1 MNEFN
6 NNENNKLKKLI
17 VSKILIQLVN
27 YYPNAN
33 NYNKNIENELKII
46 KEKNI
51 NLINDI
57 NNVNFFKEIKLNYD
71 SRKIILKN
79 IEEIY
84 KDIIFNIIKYN
95 KFEDIE
101 NIIDNLNQ
109 LDIEKIDIFRNN
121 FNELSKILNPNENI
135 INQYIIN
142 DINDLFKVK
151 NINFYYILFK
161 YILKNSMYIYQIDF
175 LYKNRKKILQN
186 IKEINLEEYENK
198 IKDEKLKEKF
208 EYFFRFIIDSDYYLK
223 NNFQNKKSEDTNK
236 TNDNTENNYK
246 NPKIND
252 LNNLISVKDNYNSQ
266 TTDSPSISTY
276 FYSYNNSEY
285 SYYIQSLKDENKE
298 ESLKDF
304 NIYDFIKKILKFSI
318 FLFYNDENQKI
329 NYYLLDDNEENYN
342 IKDSKEIEIKFNRN
356 NKGKENIILDKNIMK
371 FINFLNNV
379 KELLEKQFTNIY
391 NLIIKLI
398 FKLEDNYPDS
408 NDLYDISCKYY
419 FYPPIQDNEISPFY
433 DENILVNGINGN
445 CQGFYYLINE
455 INEYDYINIEFKK
468 YLNIEKI
475 VKEKDKIEEKKQ
487 IEIEKEKEKRNKSE
501 KFLSLY
507 DKGNLYY
514 KIIEKQKTII
524 NNKEEEEYLGPKVFI
539 KQLKNDYFV
548 IGGNSNIIFIF
559 DNNFTKLKEIYLN
572 CKVRY
577 ISEKNYEQNKDLIK
591 IIVCCDENII
601 LISYNINEN
610 NYTDYYLDVT
620 SSYFCF
626 EISDDYYIL
635 SNAKGTYIYRNLFS
649 QTNEK
654 ELIKKIKYSYKAG
667 IQINKD
673 LIALVSNSIMPNG
686 MDNLI
691 IYNLNSNRIELEING
706 YSFNLNMNSL
716 LLMEKY
722 LSSNDEKLLICAC
735 KKYSNNQNNG
745 ILLVNA
751 NIYENDEIFSPFYK
765 TYSFEPNCFCE
776 ILNIHND
783 KEEKKYKTN
792 YFLVGGFDTLKGIGQ
807 IKLCK
812 IKYDYNIYNTTIEI
826 ILDIIVDNLNLFNG
840 TINCII
846 QSKYKGNLLISC
858 SNGNIYLFSPPN
870 INYFLFYEEERNGKE
885 YKEMNLYDNQIED
898 KNKKDEKNKEEEINI
913 QEKFKKI
920 LKIYNKKK

>member
-1 MNEFN
+1 M
-6 NNENNKLKKLI
+6 
-17 VSKILIQLVN
+17 
-27 YYPNAN
+27 
-33 NYNKNIENELKII
+33 
-46 KEKNI
+46 
-51 NLINDI
+51 
-57 NNVNFFKEIKLNYD
+57 
-71 SRKIILKN
+71 
-79 IEEIY
+79 
-84 KDIIFNIIKYN
+84 
-95 KFEDIE
+95 
-101 NIIDNLNQ
+101 
-109 LDIEKIDIFRNN
+109 
-121 FNELSKILNPNENI
+121 
-135 INQYIIN
+135 
-142 DINDLFKVK
+142 
-151 NINFYYILFK
+151 
-161 YILKNSMYIYQIDF
+161 
-175 LYKNRKKILQN
+175 
-186 IKEINLEEYENK
+186 
-198 IKDEKLKEKF
+198 
-208 EYFFRFIIDSDYYLK
+208 K

-276 FYSYNNSEY
+276 FCSYNNSEY

-329 NYYLLDDNEENYN
+329 NYYLLNYNEENYN

-379 KELLEKQFTNIY
+379 KELLEKKFNNIY

-445 CQGFYYLINE
+445 YQGFYYLINE

-468 YLNIEKI
+468 YLNKEKI
-475 VKEKDKIEEKKQ
+475 IKKKDKNEEKKEK
-487 IEIEKEKEKRNKSE
+487 EIEKEKEKRNKSE

-601 LISYNINEN
+601 LI
-610 NYTDYYLDVT
+610 
-620 SSYFCF
+620 
-626 EISDDYYIL
+626 
-635 SNAKGTYIYRNLFS
+635 K
-649 QTNEK
+649 
-654 ELIKKIKYSYKAG
+654 
-667 IQINKD
+667 
-673 LIALVSNSIMPNG
+673 
-686 MDNLI
+686 
-691 IYNLNSNRIELEING
+691 
-706 YSFNLNMNSL
+706 
-716 LLMEKY
+716 
-722 LSSNDEKLLICAC
+722 
-735 KKYSNNQNNG
+735 
-745 ILLVNA
+745 
-751 NIYENDEIFSPFYK
+751 
-765 TYSFEPNCFCE
+765 
-776 ILNIHND
+776 
-783 KEEKKYKTN
+783 
-792 YFLVGGFDTLKGIGQ
+792 
-807 IKLCK
+807 
-812 IKYDYNIYNTTIEI
+812 
-826 ILDIIVDNLNLFNG
+826 
-840 TINCII
+840 
-846 QSKYKGNLLISC
+846 
-858 SNGNIYLFSPPN
+858 
-870 INYFLFYEEERNGKE
+870 
-885 YKEMNLYDNQIED
+885 
-898 KNKKDEKNKEEEINI
+898 
-913 QEKFKKI
+913 
-920 LKIYNKKK
+920 